1 MCYWGTSDIK
11 IKSFLGKDRLF
22 FSIEAINRLELS
34 DLNDFLMTKVFMFWV
49 ILNLSNKET
58 RI

>member
-34 DLNDFLMTKVFMFWV
+34 DLNDFLMTKVFIFWV
-49 ILNLSNKET
+49 ILKPFK
-58 RI
+58 